1 MVDALQTI
9 NTPAYVIDVAALKRN
24 MKIMDTIRKRAD
36 VKILLATKA
45 FATTAAFDFMREH
58 LDGTTSSG
66 LYEAYLGHTH
76 FGKEVHTYSPAYSA
90 EELHEVL
97 PYTDHIYFNSI
108 GQLQRFSPFC
118 GGKSIG
124 LRVNAQLPQVTNS
137 TLYDPSAPT
146 SRFGVHKHELTDEV
160 LNQIDMIH
168 VHNLCENL
176 AEDSVRLIEHIAQEF
191 GDALKKVKTL
201 NIGGG
206 HFLTHPDYDVN
217 ALINALK
224 AIKAQFNIN
233 VILEP
238 GGAHVYDAGYMVST
252 VLDVI
257 ETRGTK
263 MAILDTSA
271 SAHMPDVLELPYT
284 PTMTNKTG
292 EHEYILGGKTCMSGD
307 VIGTYSFAK
316 PLEVGSRVI
325 FTDMLQYTMVK
336 NTTFNGLPL
345 PDIGVL
351 HEGGTYELA
360 KSFGYADFEERLNV
374 ISHSSPDYRQTP
386 QTGTSRR

>member
-1 MVDALQTI
+1 MADVLQTI
-9 NTPAYVIDVAALKRN
+9 NTPAYVIDVAALKHN
-24 MKIMDTIRKRAD
+24 MKIVETIRKRAG

-45 FATTAAFDFMREH
+45 FATTAAFEYMQDS

-90 EELHEVL
+90 DELHEVL

-108 GQLQRFSPFC
+108 SQLQRFAPFC
-118 GGKSIG
+118 KDKSIG
-124 LRVNAQLPQVTNS
+124 LRLNAQFSQVTNC

-146 SRFGVHKHELTDEV
+146 SRFGVHKHEITDEV
-160 LNQIDMIH
+160 LDQIDTIH

-176 AEDSVRLIEHIAQEF
+176 ATDSVKLIEHISSEF
-191 GDALKKVKTL
+191 GFALNKVKTL

-206 HFLTHPDYDVN
+206 HFLTHPDYDIN
-217 ALINALK
+217 MLISALK
-224 AIKAQFNIN
+224 AIKAEFDID

-238 GGAHVYDAGYMVST
+238 GGAHVYEAGYMVST

-257 ETRGTK
+257 ENRETPL
-263 MAILDTSA
+263 AILDTSA
-271 SAHMPDVLELPYT
+271 SAHMPDILEMPYT
-284 PTMTNKTG
+284 PTITNKKGNHT
-292 EHEYILGGKTCMSGD
+292 YTLGGKTCMSGD
-307 VIGTYSFAK
+307 VIGTYSFDK

-351 HEGGTYELA
+351 HEDGTYELA
-360 KSFGYADFEERLNV
+360 KAFSYADFEERL
-374 ISHSSPDYRQTP
+374 SSKTSSPSEN
-386 QTGTSRR
+386 TGEYLTEVAE

>member
-1 MVDALQTI
+1 MDKVLQTI
-9 NTPAYVIDVAALKRN
+9 KTPAYVIDVAALKRN
-24 MKIMDTIRKRAD
+24 MKIMETIKRRAG

-45 FATTAAFDFMREH
+45 FATTAAFDVMRDT

-90 EELHEVL
+90 DELHEVL

-108 GQLQRFSPFC
+108 GQLRRFAPFC
-118 GGKSIG
+118 KGKSIG
-124 LRVNAQLPQVTNS
+124 LRVNAQFSQVTNC
-137 TLYDPSAPT
+137 TLYDPSAPS

-160 LNQIDMIH
+160 LEKIEMLH
-168 VHNLCENL
+168 VHNLCENM
-176 AEDSVRLIEHIAQEF
+176 ATDSAKLLEHMGKHF
-191 GDALKKVKTL
+191 GFALKKIKTL

-206 HFLTHPDYDVN
+206 HFLTHPNYDIN
-217 ALINALK
+217 ILIDALK
-224 AIKAQFNIN
+224 AFKAEFNID

-257 ETRGTK
+257 EERGMP

-284 PTMTNKTG
+284 PSITNKPG
-292 EHEYILGGKTCMSGD
+292 KYSYILGGKTCMSGD
-307 VIGTYSFAK
+307 VIGTYSFSK

-345 PDIGVL
+345 PDVGVL
-351 HEGGTYELA
+351 HENGSYELA
-360 KSFGYADFEERLNV
+360 RSFGYADFAERLET
-374 ISHSSPDYRQTP
+374 SSEVPAHKKFITAAE
-386 QTGTSRR
+386 

>member
-1 MVDALQTI
+1 MADALQTI

-24 MKIMDTIRKRAD
+24 MKIMETIKRRAG

-45 FATTAAFDFMREH
+45 FATTAAFDYMRDT

-90 EELHEVL
+90 DELHEVL

-108 GQLQRFSPFC
+108 SQLQRFAPFC
-118 GGKSIG
+118 RGKSIG
-124 LRVNAQLPQVTNS
+124 LRVNAQFSQVTNC
-137 TLYDPSAPT
+137 TLYDPSAPS

-160 LNQIDMIH
+160 FEQIDMLH
-168 VHNLCENL
+168 VHNLCENM
-176 AEDSVRLIEHIAQEF
+176 ANDSAKLLEHIGKTF
-191 GDALKKVKTL
+191 GFALKKIKTL

-206 HFLTHPDYDVN
+206 HFLTHPNYDINV
-217 ALINALK
+217 LIDALK
-224 AIKAQFNIN
+224 AFKAEFNID

-238 GGAHVYDAGYMVST
+238 GGAHVYEAGYMVST

-257 ETRGTK
+257 ESRGMP

-284 PTMTNKTG
+284 PTITNKKG
-292 EHEYILGGKTCMSGD
+292 DHNYVLGGKTCMSGD
-307 VIGTYSFAK
+307 VIGTYSFDK

-345 PDIGVL
+345 PDVGVL
-351 HEGGTYELA
+351 HENGTYELV
-360 KSFGYADFEERLNV
+360 KSFGYADFEERL
-374 ISHSSPDYRQTP
+374 SSGGTQPSENTGDYLAEVAE
-386 QTGTSRR
+386 

>member
-1 MVDALQTI
+1 MADALQTI

-24 MKIMDTIRKRAD
+24 MKTMETIKRRAG

-45 FATTAAFDFMREH
+45 FATTAAFDYMRDT

-90 EELHEVL
+90 DELHEVL

-108 GQLQRFSPFC
+108 GQLQRFAPFC
-118 GGKSIG
+118 KGKAIG
-124 LRVNAQLPQVTNS
+124 LRVNAQFSQVTNC
-137 TLYDPSAPT
+137 TLYDPSAPS

-160 LNQIDMIH
+160 LDQIDTLH
-168 VHNLCENL
+168 VHNLCENM
-176 AEDSVRLIEHIAQEF
+176 ATDSAKLLEHMGKNF
-191 GDALKKVKTL
+191 GFALKKIKTL

-206 HFLTHPDYDVN
+206 HFLTHPDYDIN
-217 ALINALK
+217 ILIDALK
-224 AIKAQFNIN
+224 AFKAEFNIDI
-233 VILEP
+233 VLEP
-238 GGAHVYDAGYMVST
+238 GGAHVYEAGYMVST

-257 ETRGTK
+257 ESRGMP

-284 PTMTNKTG
+284 PSITNKKG
-292 EHEYILGGKTCMSGD
+292 AHSYVLGGKTCMSGD
-307 VIGTYSFAK
+307 VIGTYSFDK
-316 PLEVGSRVI
+316 PLEVGSRVV

-345 PDIGVL
+345 PDIGIL
-351 HEGGTYELA
+351 HEDGTYELA
-360 KSFGYADFEERLNV
+360 KSFSYADFAERLATCDD
-374 ISHSSPDYRQTP
+374 ISKISAERA
-386 QTGTSRR
+386 